1 MTNDQFAEALACLVG
16 EAEDAGLDPHEILA
30 EMVGIA
36 NMEVVVALRMGH
48 GRARSSVSAP
58 SAGPHPK

>member
-1 MTNDQFAEALACLVG
+1 MTADQFAEDLARLVG
-16 EAEDAGLDPHEILA
+16 EAEDAGLELEKILA
-30 EMVGIA
+30 EIEGIA
-36 NMEVVVALRMGH
+36 NMEVVVAFRMGH